1 MVSYH
6 NNRKVTKATAIK
18 LPDDPA
24 IPLIGWFIFKR
35 SENTYPY
42 KNVYK
47 NVHRK
52 MNGSSQNVEI

>member
-6 NNRKVTKATAIK
+6 NNRKVTQATTIK
-18 LPDDPA
+18 LPDDPD
-24 IPLIGWFIFKR
+24 IPLIGQFIFKK

-52 MNGSSQNVEI
+52 INDSSQNVEI